1 MKCIRCRREL
11 TDEARFCPDCGL
23 KVDTKETAGV
33 DTAPATSGLPGL
45 PPLPETPSFE
55 KQNEG
60 AFVPASFDQVTV
72 NPANTSP
79 AEPATVPGPVSE
91 PLMRPDPV
99 FVPVPQGYTAPAV
112 PAGYASA
119 PVLLTS
125 DYPIEESD
133 YYHLDATEIYD
144 FEAFRGI
151 SIVLMVFSALTMFGI
166 LFPLPICIVT
176 LVFSCLGN
184 GDHDPRRA
192 KSRFKVCKILTV
204 ISIVTVI
211 LLIIGI
217 YVLRYLNNYTN
228 ILNL

>member
-1 MKCIRCRREL
+1 M
-11 TDEARFCPDCGL
+11 
-23 KVDTKETAGV
+23 
-33 DTAPATSGLPGL
+33 
-45 PPLPETPSFE
+45 
-55 KQNEG
+55 
-60 AFVPASFDQVTV
+60 

-119 PVLLTS
+119 PVLLTP

-133 YYHLDATEIYD
+133 YYHLDATEVYD

>member
-1 MKCIRCRREL
+1 MQCIRCRREL
-11 TDEARFCPDCGL
+11 VDEARFCPDCGL
-23 KVDTKETAGV
+23 KIDTREVAGA
-33 DTAPATSGLPGL
+33 DTAPVPSGLPGL
-45 PPLPETPSFE
+45 PVIPTDPSQKGSDE
-55 KQNEG
+55 KE
-60 AFVPASFDQVTV
+60 FIPASFDQVSSRPENTAPV
-72 NPANTSP
+72 MPA
-79 AEPATVPGPVSE
+79 AV
-91 PLMRPDPV
+91 PDPTPVQSPNPV
-99 FVPVPQGYTAPAV
+99 FAPLPQGYAAPAAS
-112 PAGYASA
+112 AGYGAV
-119 PVLLTS
+119 PMLLTP

-133 YYHLDATEIYD
+133 YYHLDATEVYD

-151 SIVLMVFSALTMFGI
+151 SIVLIVVSILTMVGI

-176 LVFSCLGN
+176 LVFSCMGI
-184 GDHDPRRA
+184 GERDPRRA